1 MMSDDY
7 VRMMRERVEAL
18 ELSADVRAN
27 EVRALRELVA
37 NIGEHIQA
45 LGHPRIAVAG
55 GDKPFAGICTIQNCE
70 ACESVKRIW
79 GMPSATAPLCTHE
92 NYSCVKERQEVNA
105 LVKAAQRIRKLWEE
119 TDGFDPRLCD
129 RSAALPR
136 L

>member
-18 ELSADVRAN
+18 D
-27 EVRALRELVA
+27 
-37 NIGEHIQA
+37 
-45 LGHPRIAVAG
+45 
-55 GDKPFAGICTIQNCE
+55 CE

-136 L
+136 LAGYVDGGDGLTASLKPFEAKP